1 MKLPMSDE
9 KPLAI
14 PRFLRPESQVV
25 ILRAVVI
32 VLFICIVAITA
43 ARIANSFIEPT
54 NSSQMVG
61 RFEDFL
67 NAVYFPAT
75 AYWSGVNPYSAEYS
89 EAFPVEGTPAFYSPA
104 AFWLHMPLAMLPI
117 KAASVVYFVF
127 SILLI
132 VALAASTLHFCGVP
146 RTIVN
151 VLGLSVLILVCRPGH
166 LNLLLGQVTLPIV
179 LGTLWGIH
187 WAKNR
192 PWAAA
197 VVLSIST
204 LKPTFGV
211 ALIWLLFCRRNVR
224 AAVGA
229 LGIGVLLA
237 MASLNALILSDGWKP
252 VLESLT
258 RTQTLHRVDPSILPE
273 ITTSRI
279 DMQVILAKVV
289 PEIPDT
295 PSMLI
300 IAALCLLFAGWSLF
314 RISETPLGNGVDS
327 VSGLIICTTAL
338 TCICHS
344 NYDALLLVAPWVAV
358 SVGKLREQLPN
369 GLRAIVWLLLT
380 IPAANYLLAKSV
392 IEFFDFEGWLWILV
406 TSLNALA
413 ILAVFVIS
421 NYVALR
427 YSFSHVVDGRQ
438 KEWMPTTRK
447 VRLS

>member
-1 MKLPMSDE
+1 MSDE
-9 KPLAI
+9 MPISI
-14 PRFLRPESQVV
+14 PRFLRAESQGVV
-25 ILRAVVI
+25 LRAVVI
-32 VLFICIVAITA
+32 ALFVCIVAITA
-43 ARIANSFIEPT
+43 ARIANSFTVPT
-54 NSSQMVG
+54 SSSQLTG

-75 AYWSGVNPYSAEYS
+75 AYWSGVNPYSVEYA

-104 AFWLHMPLAMLPI
+104 SFWLHLPFAMFPL

-127 SILLI
+127 SILLV
-132 VALAASTLHFCGVP
+132 VALAASSLYFCGVP

-151 VLGLSVLILVCRPGH
+151 VLVLSMLILVCRPGH
-166 LNLLLGQVTLPIV
+166 LSLLLGQVTLPIV
-179 LGTLWGIH
+179 LGALWGIH
-187 WAKNR
+187 WAKSR

-197 VVLSIST
+197 VVLSITT

-224 AAVGA
+224 AALGA
-229 LGIGVLLA
+229 AAIGVLVA
-237 MASLNALILSDGWKP
+237 TASMSALVLSDGWKP

-258 RTQTLHRVDPSILPE
+258 RTRSLHRVDPSILPE

-279 DMQVILAKVV
+279 DIQVVLAKVA
-289 PEIPDT
+289 PELPDI

-300 IAALCLLFAGWSLF
+300 IAALCLLIAGWALF
-314 RISETPLGNGVDS
+314 RTSGTPLGDGVDS

-344 NYDALLLVAPWVAV
+344 NYDALLLVAPWVAA
-358 SVGKLREQLPN
+358 SVGNLREQLPN
-369 GLRAIVWLLLT
+369 GLRASVWLLLA

-392 IEFFDFEGWLWILV
+392 VEYFEFEGWWWILV

-413 ILAVFVIS
+413 ILAVFLIS
-421 NYVALR
+421 NMVALR
-427 YSFSHVVDGRQ
+427 YSYMHTFDNRQ
-438 KEWMPTTRK
+438 KAWIPTRRK
-447 VRLS
+447 ARLS